1 MLMTYH
7 LLCPDNAKEEL
18 INQANEWKGDMRI
31 LIATAGSHGD
41 VLPFIALGKELSRR
55 GYEIYFYANPVFAEH
70 VADAGLRF
78 HPVSTAQAYASLFRE
93 AVDDNSR
100 QAFKRIA
107 QEFETLNGE
116 YYTAMKADLIPGKTV
131 VLGGSLLFAPRLL
144 SETGAIPCVTVH
156 LAPSIVRSDY
166 HPARLDA
173 RWITGSTPAIIRK
186 IAWWLLDRFY
196 ESSVTAPLNKLRA
209 ELGLVP
215 LKRIFQSW
223 IHEAD
228 SVICL
233 FPAWFANPQDDWP
246 RQLVLSGF
254 PLYDRENT
262 QALSSEVLRFIEAGS
277 PPVGI
282 SAGTATANSHDFF
295 QTSIAAC
302 KTAGLR
308 AILLSPFTEHI
319 PEKLPEG
326 ILHVPYAPFE
336 SLLPRLAAFIHHGGI
351 GSTSQALR
359 AGIPQLIR
367 PVAYDQFDNSARAM
381 ELGVGREL
389 LAKQYKTQN
398 VAKVLAILTGDPAI
412 KRRCEEVSK
421 HFGKNDG
428 IAMAADSIEK
438 TLLHR
443 KTHGVFDRRADAPVA
458 TERMS

>member
-1 MLMTYH
+1 
-7 LLCPDNAKEEL
+7 
-18 INQANEWKGDMRI
+18 MRI

-55 GYEIYFYANPVFAEH
+55 GYEIYFYANPVFAKH

-78 HPVSTAQAYASLFRE
+78 RPVSTAQAYASLFSE
-93 AVDDNSR
+93 VVDDNSR
-100 QAFKRIA
+100 QAFKRVA
-107 QEFETLNGE
+107 QELETLSRE
-116 YYTAMKADLIPGKTV
+116 YYTAMKADLIPGQTAA
-131 VLGGSLLFAPRLL
+131 LGGSLLFAPRLL
-144 SETGAIPCVTVH
+144 SETDSIPCITVH
-156 LAPSIVRSDY
+156 LAPSIVRSDC

-173 RWITGSTPAIIRK
+173 RWIKASTPAIIRQ

-196 ESSVTAPLNKLRA
+196 DSSITTPLNKLRA

-228 SVICL
+228 RVICL
-233 FPAWFANPQDDWP
+233 FPDWFATPRDDWP
-246 RQLVLSGF
+246 RQIVLSGF
-254 PLYDRENT
+254 PLYDHGNT
-262 QALSSEVLRFIEAGS
+262 QALSPEVLRFIEAGS

-282 SAGTATANSHDFF
+282 SAGTATANSHEFF

-308 AILLSPFTEHI
+308 AILLSPFSEHI
-319 PEKLPEG
+319 PKNLPEG
-326 ILHVPYAPFE
+326 IIHVNYVPFG
-336 SLLPRLAAFIHHGGI
+336 SLLPRLAAFVHHGGI

-398 VAKVLAILTGDPAI
+398 VAKVLTILTGDPAI

-421 HFGKNDG
+421 RFGKNDG
-428 IAMAADSIEK
+428 IATAADSIEK
-438 TLLHR
+438 TLLHS
-443 KTHGVFDRRADAPVA
+443 KTHGVFDRTADALVA
-458 TERMS
+458 RDRMS